1 MYNPK
6 KIINKVKST
15 ILKLYSLQ
23 VVPIKRTLFIL
34 ILSFLVI
41 IFDALSIVSVV
52 PLIQFIQYGLDVN
65 NFIENTDYGAKIV
78 SIFNFVNL
86 SFTLVN
92 FSLLLFFLI
101 LVRQCLSYIFVVE
114 MLKTSL
120 KIAKDLSIICFT
132 KIMKARAE
140 YIRTINTGQF
150 SVIAERECSQVAAM
164 YNYSLSFFAM
174 GIQIGAYTF
183 VMMFV
188 SFYSTLVSILLIL
201 FIVFAMMRY
210 VLKANVQGKIVVDIR
225 KRFYN
230 SLTEEFSMWRLI
242 KFRSF
247 TKDITQNI
255 LPLAD
260 KYAKHQLV
268 ITKYNERSRLLIILI
283 AMLSVIALMIFSV
296 EFLKIDYAKLTFF
309 GLIFIRLI
317 PLGQQIN
324 TCLAHIAQIEPSLE
338 VVKNTIDN
346 ASANEENIFKGKE
359 FLKVK
364 DFINFKNI
372 NFNYPGSKYRA
383 LNNINIK
390 IPEKK
395 ITAIVGKS
403 GAGKST
409 LIDMLPRIIKPTSG
423 NIYIDNV
430 AIDNYSISSLRKG
443 ISYISQDNILFDGTI
458 KENICYFNKNVKNE
472 EFQEVLNLSGVSE
485 FINNYEEKE
494 NFNLGEKGQRLSG
507 GQKQRIIL
515 ARALLTN
522 ASILILD
529 EATSSLDIESE
540 RHIKKVLRNLIKF
553 KGMTIIIISHRN
565 EIIYDADYIIHLKD
579 GTIFD
584 SGRNK
589 KVLNKYKN

>member
-52 PLIQFIQYGLDVN
+52 PLIQFIQYGLDV
-65 NFIENTDYGAKIV
+65 FIENTDYGAKIV

-150 SVIAERECSQVAAM
+150 SVIAERECSQVSAM

-210 VLKANVQGKIVVDIR
+210 VLKAHVQGQIVVDIR

-242 KFRSF
+242 KFHSF

-283 AMLSVIALMIFSV
+283 AMFSVIALLIISV

-317 PLGQQIN
+317 PLGQRIN
-324 TCLAHIAQIEPSLE
+324 NSLAHIAAIEPSL
-338 VVKNTIDN
+338 
-346 ASANEENIFKGKE
+346 NEENIFKGKE

-494 NFNLGEKGQRLSG
+494 NFKLGEKGQRLSG
-507 GQKQRIIL
+507 GEKQRIIL